1 MDVKKLQE
9 LQKEFDLEYF
19 GGFWD
24 IRDSADF
31 LNSLKHIAI
40 ALAGEVGEF
49 SNIVKKIDR
58 RVMNLGGEVGDEDLS
73 KLREELVDIF
83 IYVLIGA
90 NLLDMDLGEAY
101 LERLEYNK
109 RRFASFKEAS
119 G

>member
-1 MDVKKLQE
+1 MDIKVLQE
-9 LQKEFDLEYF
+9 MQKQFDLEYF
-19 GGFWD
+19 PGFWQIND
-24 IRDSADF
+24 DKDF

-58 RVMNLGGEVGDEDLS
+58 IVMNLGREIDSKYVEMLKDELI
-73 KLREELVDIF
+73 DIF

-90 NLLDMDLGEAY
+90 NLLGIDLDKEY
-101 LERLEYNK
+101 LKRLEYNK
-109 RRFASFKEAS
+109 KRFSRFRD

>member
-1 MDVKKLQE
+1 MDIKVLQE
-9 LQKEFDLEYF
+9 MQKQFDLEYF
-19 GGFWD
+19 PGFWQIKED
-24 IRDSADF
+24 KDF

-58 RVMNLGGEVGDEDLS
+58 IVMNMGGEIDSKFIEMLKDELI
-73 KLREELVDIF
+73 DIF

-90 NLLDMDLGEAY
+90 NLLGIDLGKEY
-101 LERLEYNK
+101 LKRLEYNK
-109 RRFASFKEAS
+109 KRFSSFRN